1 MLDDS
6 LEIRMNAKVQ
16 RQRSAVNDSVPRSS
30 ARPATAVQ
38 PDEQFSPPHAE
49 DRPSPAEQ
57 PRRVDPLWM
66 ITAAGAALFVF
77 LLGAVT
83 FS

>member
-1 MLDDS
+1 
-6 LEIRMNAKVQ
+6 MNAQVQ
-16 RQRSAVNDSVPRSS
+16 RRHSAVNDSIPRSS
-30 ARPATAVQ
+30 ARPATAVE
-38 PDEQFSPPHAE
+38 PDAQLSPPLAE
-49 DRPSPAEQ
+49 DRPSPSM

>member
-1 MLDDS
+1 
-6 LEIRMNAKVQ
+6 MNAQVQ
-16 RQRSAVNDSVPRSS
+16 RQRSDVSDSIPRSS

-38 PDEQFSPPHAE
+38 PNAQFSPPLAE
-49 DRPSPAEQ
+49 DRPSSPSA

-77 LLGAVT
+77 LLAAVT